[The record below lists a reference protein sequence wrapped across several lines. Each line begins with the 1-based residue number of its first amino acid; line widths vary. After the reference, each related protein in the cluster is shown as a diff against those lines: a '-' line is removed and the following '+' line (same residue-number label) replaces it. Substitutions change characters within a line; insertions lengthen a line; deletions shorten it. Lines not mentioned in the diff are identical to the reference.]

1 MVTGLRA
8 RDHGLTTGP
17 AAGFSFSSIAY
28 STRRLTALKGPLLP
42 YLLMALSGAVSLAWQ
57 MLWSAQLATA
67 LGHEIIAVLA
77 VLAAFF
83 GGLAIG
89 AFVLG
94 RSIAASRVPGRWYA
108 ALETLIA
115 LWGLV
120 LTALL
125 PWFNHTTHAMIGAQ
139 PSSLW
144 HWCLAFGFPM
154 LLLLPATA
162 AMGAT
167 LPAIERQLSGAASR
181 LGGLYAAN
189 TLGAVLGVLAVVFV
203 AMPTLGLQQTA
214 WVCSAINAACAVL
227 ALSLWRTPLEAM
239 ATPAKDQTTA
249 RNAMTPG
256 ADTQHPVIGR
266 VLFFTGL
273 LGIGYEV
280 LAVRVLSQV
289 TENTVYSYA
298 LLLAVYLLG
307 TALGAALLQA
317 RKPPANDA
325 TESTLIQGLA
335 AAILLGGATLWW
347 ADVICAW
354 PARTFGA
361 SALTAL
367 TGEALTAVAAMLAP
381 TLIMG
386 ALFTHLCQRAQAQS
400 WPLGR
405 ALAVN
410 TTGAACAPLL
420 FGVGLIPLVGPK
432 WILSIIIGAYLA
444 LHSRINWFQP
454 RVALSALAAIAV
466 GLWASPL
473 RFVDMPEGS
482 TLQSYRDGTMAA
494 VSIVED
500 PSGIARLRINNRTQ
514 EGSSARSP
522 VEVRLA
528 ELPILLHPAPRS
540 ALFLGLGTGH
550 TAQTAALNAD
560 LQVTAV
566 ELLPE
571 VIEAAAFFAPK
582 PSAARDDMPLKILA
596 ADARRYVQASPVQ
609 YDVIVAD
616 LFHPARSGAGS
627 LYTVEHFAA
636 ARRQLAPGGLFC
648 QWLAVHQMNLQ
659 TVRSITAAFLKVY
672 PDAVAVLAS
681 NSLDTPVL
689 GLLSRPD
696 QPRWN
701 PDWVRASLLK
711 AAPALHRPLIQ
722 ARVVDEYAIL
732 GSILAGPEE
741 LRAFAGQVMPNTDD
755 RPAVIHDAPWET
767 YAPTETPRTR
777 LMTLVH
783 QLQLKPDSVL
793 RDASEETLQRLQAY
807 GSARARYIELGL
819 TVRPDPDPLNMLLR
833 LREPLLDILQQS
845 PDFLPAYDPLFTL
858 ARSLLGNEPGVA
870 SEVLN
875 ALAAIRPTP
884 SPNSR

>member
-1 MVTGLRA
+1 
-8 RDHGLTTGP
+8 
-17 AAGFSFSSIAY
+17 
-28 STRRLTALKGPLLP
+28 
-42 YLLMALSGAVSLAWQ
+42 

-77 VLAAFF
+77 VVAAFF

-89 AFVLG
+89 ALMLG
-94 RSIAASRVPGRWYA
+94 RSISTSRVPGRWYA
-108 ALETLIA
+108 ALEALIA
-115 LWGLV
+115 LWGLA

-125 PWFNHTTHAMIGAQ
+125 PWFNHTTYALIGAQ
-139 PSSLW
+139 PSGLW
-144 HWCLAFGFPM
+144 HWCLAFGLPM
-154 LLLLPATA
+154 VLLLPATA

-167 LPAIERQLSGAASR
+167 LPAVERQLSGTSNR

-203 AMPTLGLQQTA
+203 AIPSLGLQKTVL
-214 WVCSAINAACAVL
+214 VCSAVNAACAGL
-227 ALSLWRTPLEAM
+227 ALWLWRTPLEAT
-239 ATPAKDQTTA
+239 ATPANVQIPAPEAITLALAPATH
-249 RNAMTPG
+249 R
-256 ADTQHPVIGR
+256 PVIGWL
-266 VLFFTGL
+266 LFLPGL

-307 TALGAALLQA
+307 TALGAAILQVRRPA
-317 RKPPANDA
+317 ANDA
-325 TESTLIQGLA
+325 TESALIQGLA
-335 AAILLGGATLWW
+335 TTIFLSGATLWW
-347 ADVICAW
+347 ADVIGAW
-354 PARTFGA
+354 PAQVFGSNA
-361 SALTAL
+361 LSALA
-367 TGEALTAVAAMLAP
+367 GEALTAAAAMLAP
-381 TLIMG
+381 TMMMG

-400 WPLGR
+400 WSLGR

-420 FGVGLIPLVGPK
+420 FGVGLIPLAGPK
-432 WILSIIIGAYLA
+432 WVLSLLAGAYLVLQA
-444 LHSRINWFQP
+444 RTTWRQP
-454 RVALSALAAIAV
+454 QVWLPALAALAL
-466 GLWASPL
+466 GFFASPL
-473 RFVDMPEGS
+473 RFVDLSEGAK
-482 TLQSYRDGTMAA
+482 LLSYRDGAMAA
-494 VSIVED
+494 VSVVED
-500 PSGIARLRINNRTQ
+500 SDGIARLRINNRSQ

-528 ELPILLHPAPRS
+528 ELPILLHPGPRS
-540 ALFLGLGTGH
+540 ALCLGLGTGH

-571 VIEAAAFFAPK
+571 VIEAAALFAPK
-582 PSAARDDMPLKILA
+582 PQASQDLVSLKMLA

-636 ARRQLAPGGLFC
+636 VRQQLAPGGLFC
-648 QWLAVHQMNLQ
+648 QWLAVHQMNLK
-659 TVRSITAAFLKVY
+659 TVRSITAAFLQVY
-672 PDAVAVLAS
+672 PDGVAVLAS

-689 GLLSRPD
+689 GLLARPD
-696 QPRWN
+696 QPLW
-701 PDWVRASLLK
+701 DMETVRKRLLK
-711 AAPALHRPLIQ
+711 ADPALHRPLIQ

-732 GSILAGPEE
+732 GSILAGPSA
-741 LRAFAGQVMPNTDD
+741 LKAFTGQVTANTDD
-755 RPAVIHDAPWET
+755 RPIVVHEAPWET

-777 LMTLVH
+777 LMALIH
-783 QLQLKPDSVL
+783 QLELNPEEVLHGVSDEVL
-793 RDASEETLQRLQAY
+793 RRLQAY
-807 GSARARYIELGL
+807 GSARARYIEFGL
-819 TVRPDPDPLNMLLR
+819 TVQPDPDPLNMLTR

-845 PDFLPAYDPLFTL
+845 PDFLPAYDALFTL
-858 ARSLLGNEPGVA
+858 SRSLLRTEPGVA
-870 SEVLN
+870 GDVLN

>member
-1 MVTGLRA
+1 
-8 RDHGLTTGP
+8 
-17 AAGFSFSSIAY
+17 
-28 STRRLTALKGPLLP
+28 
-42 YLLMALSGAVSLAWQ
+42 
-57 MLWSAQLATA
+57 
-67 LGHEIIAVLA
+67 
-77 VLAAFF
+77 
-83 GGLAIG
+83 
-89 AFVLG
+89 
-94 RSIAASRVPGRWYA
+94 
-108 ALETLIA
+108 
-115 LWGLV
+115 
-120 LTALL
+120 
-125 PWFNHTTHAMIGAQ
+125 
-139 PSSLW
+139 
-144 HWCLAFGFPM
+144 
-154 LLLLPATA
+154 LLLPATA

-203 AMPTLGLQQTA
+203 AIPTLGLQRTA

-239 ATPAKDQTTA
+239 AAPANVQITSHDTMRTA
-249 RNAMTPG
+249 PATLRPA
-256 ADTQHPVIGR
+256 IGR

-317 RKPPANDA
+317 RKPAANDA

-367 TGEALTAVAAMLAP
+367 AGEALAAVAAMLAP

-405 ALAVN
+405 ALALN
-410 TTGAACAPLL
+410 TTGAACAPFL
-420 FGVGLIPLVGPK
+420 FGVSLIPLVGPK
-432 WILSIIIGAYLA
+432 WILSLIIGAYLA

-454 RVALSALAAIAV
+454 RVALPALAAIAV

-473 RFVDMPEGS
+473 RFVDMSEGS

-500 PSGIARLRINNRTQ
+500 STGIARLRINNRTQ

-528 ELPILLHPAPRS
+528 ELPILLHPGPRS

-550 TAQTAALNAD
+550 TAQTAALNAG

-582 PSAARDDMPLKILA
+582 SSAAPNEAPLKILA

-609 YDVIVAD
+609 FDVIVAD

-636 ARRQLAPGGLFC
+636 VRRQLAPGGLFC

-659 TVRSITAAFLKVY
+659 TVRSITAAFLQVY

-701 PDWVRASLLK
+701 PDEVRASLLK
-711 AAPALHRPLIQ
+711 AAPALHQPLIQ

-732 GSILAGPEE
+732 GSILAGPQA
-741 LRAFAGQVMPNTDD
+741 LRAFAGQIMPNTDD

-767 YAPTETPRTR
+767 YAPTQTPRTR

-793 RDASEETLQRLQAY
+793 RDASEETLQRLHAY
-807 GSARARYIELGL
+807 GSARARYIEVGL
-819 TVRPDPDPLNMLLR
+819 TVRPDPDPLNMLTR
-833 LREPLLDILQQS
+833 LREPLLEILQQS

-858 ARSLLGNEPGVA
+858 SRSLLRTEPGVA
-870 SEVLN
+870 GDVLN

>member
-1 MVTGLRA
+1 MVC
-8 RDHGLTTGP
+8 
-17 AAGFSFSSIAY
+17 
-28 STRRLTALKGPLLP
+28 
-42 YLLMALSGAVSLAWQ
+42 SGAVSLAWQ
-57 MLWSAQLATA
+57 MLWSTQLATT

-77 VLAAFF
+77 VVAAFF

-89 AFVLG
+89 ALMLG
-94 RSIAASRVPGRWYA
+94 RSIADSRVPGRWYA
-108 ALETLIA
+108 ALEALIA
-115 LWGLV
+115 LWGLA

-125 PWFNHTTHAMIGAQ
+125 PWFNQTTHALIGSQ

-144 HWCLAFGFPM
+144 HWGLAFGLPM
-154 LLLLPATA
+154 VLLLPATA

-167 LPAIERQLSGAASR
+167 LPAVERQLSGEASR

-189 TLGAVLGVLAVVFV
+189 TFGAVLGVMAVVFV
-203 AMPTLGLQQTA
+203 AIPTLGLQQTA
-214 WVCSAINAACAVL
+214 WGCSAINAACALL
-227 ALSLWRTPLEAM
+227 ALSIWRTPLEAM
-239 ATPAKDQTTA
+239 TAPAKSQTTTHDV
-249 RNAMTPG
+249 MTTGPES
-256 ADTQHPVIGR
+256 QRPFIGR

-307 TALGAALLQA
+307 TALGAAILQA
-317 RKPPANDA
+317 RKPAANDA
-325 TESTLIQGLA
+325 TESMLIQGLA
-335 AAILLGGATLWW
+335 TAIFLGGVTLWW

-354 PARTFGA
+354 PARAVGA

-367 TGEALTAVAAMLAP
+367 AGEALAAVAAMLAP
-381 TLIMG
+381 TLMMG

-432 WILSIIIGAYLA
+432 WILSLIIGAYLGLQA
-444 LHSRINWFQP
+444 RNTWRQP
-454 RVALSALAAIAV
+454 RVWLSAVAAMAI
-466 GLWASPL
+466 GLWALPL

-482 TLQSYRDGTMAA
+482 TLQSYRDGSMAA
-494 VSIVED
+494 VSVVED
-500 PSGIARLRINNRTQ
+500 SDGIARLRINNRSQ

-528 ELPILLHPAPRS
+528 ELPILLHPGPRS

-550 TAQTAALNAD
+550 TAQTAALNTD

-571 VIEAAAFFAPK
+571 VIAAAAFFAPK
-582 PSAARDDMPLKILA
+582 PSAAPNEAPLKILA

-609 YDVIVAD
+609 YNVIVAD

-636 ARRQLAPGGLFC
+636 VRRQLAPGGLFC
-648 QWLAVHQMNLQ
+648 QWLAIHQMNLQ
-659 TVRSITAAFLKVY
+659 TVRSIIAAFLQVY

-701 PDWVRASLLK
+701 PDEVRASLLK
-711 AAPALHRPLIQ
+711 AAPALHQPLIQ

-741 LRAFAGQVMPNTDD
+741 LRGFAGKVPPNTDD

-767 YAPTETPRTR
+767 YAPTQTPRTR

-783 QLQLKPDSVL
+783 QLQLKPNSVL

-807 GSARARYIELGL
+807 GSARARYIEIGL
-819 TVRPDPDPLNMLLR
+819 TVQPDPDPLNMLTR
-833 LREPLLDILQQS
+833 LREPLLEILQQS

-858 ARSLLGNEPGVA
+858 SRSLLRTEPGVA
-870 SEVLN
+870 GDVLN
-875 ALAAIRPTP
+875 ALSTIRPTP
-884 SPNSR
+884 SSNPR